1 MQPISLRSVMDAY
14 PKVATFNN
22 EETCTAIF
30 QDNKDHGILEDH
42 SAGWAPAE
50 AAELLTR
57 SMLEWQ
63 SSLAESL
70 KIWVGRESEGELI
83 LARVN
88 LGSLVEGFLKLFL
101 CVFYKD
107 YAKDEAA
114 ARKKKRDQLI
124 DPDGQQLETLR
135 VFFAKRV
142 WHSENEFDWDP
153 WIRKIQQR
161 RNTVHAYKKR
171 EIGSFEEWYGDLRIH
186 LVFIMF
192 LNGHLPYP

>member
-1 MQPISLRSVMDAY
+1 MDSY
-14 PKVATFNN
+14 PKVATFND

-30 QDNKDHGILEDH
+30 QETTKIMEFWKHN

-70 KIWVGRESEGELI
+70 KIWLGCKSEGELI
-83 LARVN
+83 LAWVN

-101 CVFYKD
+101 CVYYKD
-107 YAKDEAA
+107 YAKDDAA
-114 ARKKKRDQLI
+114 AREKKSNHLI
-124 DPDGQQLETLR
+124 DPDGQELESLR
-135 VFFAKRV
+135 VFFTKKV
-142 WHSENEFDWDP
+142 WHSDDEFDWDP

-192 LNGHLPYP
+192 LDGHLPYP